1 MLSTALK
8 LAEEFTPEQKALLES
23 SVHAVTKDCH
33 VDGGND
39 MAFAELLNLY
49 RQLCGFMSSNIHSMN
64 LSIIDNVCD
73 YLNEHYTDPNLCLD
87 IVAEHFTV
95 SYYFLSHIFK
105 SETNK
110 SFSDRL
116 NDTRIYHAMELLKAT
131 GLPVQTIAKQVG
143 YTNWS
148 TFLRAFRKR
157 ADLTPVQYR
166 HAHS

>member
-49 RQLCGFMSSNIHSMN
+49 RQLCGFMSSNIHSKN
-64 LSIIDNVCD
+64 LSMIDNVCD